1 MKRRLCACALLL
13 LASAASAE
21 ARSVAWCQVN
31 GAKYST
37 YLSGIVEIDDGPD
50 AFRAMRS
57 AFGNGFKDYV
67 AASLDP
73 QASGPECMRQDSLF
87 YAEDYIDVLIKT
99 NPGYRFVKTGWRG
112 STHAVS
118 AAVQPKRGGAQS
130 RVDSLRYRR

>member
-21 ARSVAWCQVN
+21 AKSVAWCQVN

-50 AFRAMRS
+50 AYRAMKNS
-57 AFGNGFKDYV
+57 FGENFKDYV
-67 AASLDP
+67 QGSLDP
-73 QASGPECMRQDSLF
+73 QASSPDCTKQDSLF
-87 YAEDYIDVLIKT
+87 YAEDYIDVLIKA

-112 STHAVS
+112 TAHAIS
-118 AAVQPKRGGAQS
+118 ASQAKRAGGQS
-130 RVDSLRYRR
+130 RVDSLRYRK